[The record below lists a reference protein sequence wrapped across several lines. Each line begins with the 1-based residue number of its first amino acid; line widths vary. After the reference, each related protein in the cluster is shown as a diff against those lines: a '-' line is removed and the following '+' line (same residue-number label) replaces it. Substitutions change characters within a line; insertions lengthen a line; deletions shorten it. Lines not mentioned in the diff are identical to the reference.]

1 MSLDYPISRSFN
13 RRWFTPI
20 SLAGAVLVIAILSI
34 VNTALTGYETITVF
48 QSDFNA
54 TQTHWFDG
62 FMPFHEP
69 KPGTLCESHVFNV
82 GDPLTTNY
90 SFFQWTIDSIIRPNA
105 GESGLSYSGAPLTFC
120 DVVSVYLD
128 GSLLSWSI
136 DFTVISAC
144 VDVNSFNVT
153 ARTSFSTAVLPGR
166 YSPLL
171 GLTRRLS
178 DGTEDVR
185 GAILDGLLKTA
196 AQDFGTRTYNAFLF
210 SNHSSAVTFSAQANF
225 NYCPMS
231 LGLNASCA
239 INPPQFNIIAAATVL
254 PNSTIY
260 SYDSQAP
267 TDPTW
272 NPWVLDNDTELA
284 IYNLLQ
290 TVYAS
295 IRIDLGNPSSNNFI
309 LNPAALNGTIAPTFP
324 VTQANGVPFSNSTLY
339 AGWIAPI
346 PRLQKILPVTV
357 SGPATIQVV
366 YPCQFQQRK
375 STGQLVISVLVA
387 TLSMFSTGW
396 AVFML
401 IATAIVKRN
410 NPTANRCEGH
420 CFQHPL
426 DLDPSGF
433 DTPET
438 YGLQARDFSGTERN
452 VANVKRFSGA
462 VYQPVMQSPS
472 SPPPKDLTTTP
483 DPNTEIDLNSDVLT
497 DS

>member
-1 MSLDYPISRSFN
+1 MSLEYPISRSFN
-13 RRWFTPI
+13 WRWFTPI
-20 SLAGAVLVIAILSI
+20 SLAGAVLVIAILGV

-62 FMPFHEP
+62 FMPFREP
-69 KPGTLCESHVFNV
+69 EPGTLCESHVFNV

-105 GESGLSYSGAPLTFC
+105 GESGISYSGAPLTFC

-144 VDVNSFNVT
+144 IDVNSFNVT
-153 ARTSFSTAVLPGR
+153 SRTSFSVALLPGR

-185 GAILDGLLKTA
+185 GSILDNLLKTA
-196 AQDFGTRTYNAFLF
+196 SQDVGTRTYNALLF
-210 SNHSSAVTFSAQANF
+210 SNHSSVMSLSVQANF

-260 SYDSQAP
+260 YYDSRYP
-267 TDPTW
+267 IDPTW
-272 NPWVLDNDTELA
+272 NPWVFDNDTELA

-295 IRIDLGNPSSNNFI
+295 IRINPSSNNFI
-309 LNPAALNGTIAPTFP
+309 LNPAALNGTISPTFP

-339 AGWIAPI
+339 MEWIAPI
-346 PRLQKILPVTV
+346 PLLQQVLPVTV
-357 SGPATIQVV
+357 SGSATIQVV

-375 STGQLVISVLVA
+375 SLGQLVISVLVA
-387 TLSMFSTGW
+387 TLSMFWTGW

-420 CFQHPL
+420 CVQHPPG
-426 DLDPSGF
+426 LDPTGF
-433 DTPET
+433 DTAET
-438 YGLQARDFSGTERN
+438 YGLQDFSGTEGH

-472 SPPPKDLTTTP
+472 SPAPLR
-483 DPNTEIDLNSDVLT
+483 I
-497 DS
+497 